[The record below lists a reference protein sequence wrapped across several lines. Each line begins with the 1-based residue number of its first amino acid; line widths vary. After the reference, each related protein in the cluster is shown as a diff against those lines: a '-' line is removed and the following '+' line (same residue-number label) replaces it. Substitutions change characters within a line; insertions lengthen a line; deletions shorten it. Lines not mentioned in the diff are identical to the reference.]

1 MFLYLQVYFES
12 KLTEKCIRVRQGDR
26 VGVYLEEAPGS
37 VSFIFD
43 STDPQSLS
51 HTLTNTSVP
60 YATGDKVVFD
70 PLTFPYDFSVAAYV
84 DTDLDKYENETEDR
98 VECPKGLM
106 IPEYIDNTLAPTTRA
121 PITGAAGATG
131 STGRD
136 GPQGG
141 TGPRGAMGPAG
152 VNGVMGSTGGTGPM
166 GKEGVMGTVG
176 GTGATGPAGPTG
188 LNGTRGAKGDKGDEG
203 PQGERGPPG
212 PPAKD
217 DGKGEN
223 GGPLA
228 AAASSMSAFSDPL
241 IVLICIIWLVIV
253 TILLIVLICVIC
265 CVVKRQKKDDD
276 DDELRHVAIAGGQI
290 GGVTVEPIPSDE
302 YPYETIKNT
311 AGQPDMNG
319 GIGRDRIV
327 SSKSTKSEND
337 PEWISDMRDIST
349 SQYSLDTIT
358 RDGKTIRNKDGSA
371 YVNLGAAL
379 DDEAKAA
386 EAANHV
392 SDSNSNLTPMK
403 ASSTEALNPVDPDN
417 VSVGNLSREEINMY

>member
-1 MFLYLQVYFES
+1 M
-12 KLTEKCIRVRQGDR
+12 KCIRVRQGDR

-43 STDPQSLS
+43 GSDPQSLS
-51 HTLTNTSVP
+51 HTLANTSVP

-98 VECPKGLM
+98 VECPRGLM
-106 IPEYIDNTLAPTTRA
+106 IPEYAVLTLAPTTRA

-131 STGRD
+131 STGRF

-152 VNGVMGSTGGTGPM
+152 ANGVMGFTGATGPM
-166 GKEGVMGTVG
+166 GKDGVMGTMG
-176 GTGATGPAGPTG
+176 GTGATGPAGLIG
-188 LNGTRGAKGDKGDEG
+188 LKGNKGEKGEKGDEG

-212 PPAKD
+212 PPAKNNS
-217 DGKGEN
+217 KGEN

-228 AAASSMSAFSDPL
+228 AATSSMSAFSDPL
-241 IVLICIIWLVIV
+241 IVLICIIWLVVV

-265 CVVKRQKKDDD
+265 FVVKHQKRDD
-276 DDELRHVAIAGGQI
+276 DDEEFRHVAIAGGQI
-290 GGVTVEPIPSDE
+290 GGVTIDQIPLDE
-302 YPYETIKNT
+302 YTYDTIDNT

-319 GIGRDRIV
+319 AIRRDRLG
-327 SSKSTKSEND
+327 SSKSTKPEND
-337 PEWISDMRDIST
+337 PEWISDMKDITT
-349 SQYSLDTIT
+349 SQYSVDTIT

-379 DDEAKAA
+379 DEEAKAA
-386 EAANHV
+386 DTANHV
-392 SDSNSNLTPMK
+392 SDTNSNLIPMHVSLN
-403 ASSTEALNPVDPDN
+403 ASLNEALNPRDPDN